1 MPDSDYEEFSD
12 AESESLFSEDSVD
25 PALEV
30 ENDNL
35 RRQLDNLK
43 EFIEEQNLSFTT
55 VKEAIKR
62 HPAKFSAISR
72 DLAAKILHSFG
83 SPGSFILRKSETLS
97 GVYAITIHT
106 HT

>member
-1 MPDSDYEEFSD
+1 MTDSDYEEFSD

-43 EFIEEQNLSFTT
+43 EFIEAQNLSFTT

-62 HPAKFSAISR
+62 HPAYFSAISR
-72 DLAAKILHSFG
+72 VLSISDYDKIFN
-83 SPGSFILRKSETLS
+83 F
-97 GVYAITIHT
+97 
-106 HT
+106 